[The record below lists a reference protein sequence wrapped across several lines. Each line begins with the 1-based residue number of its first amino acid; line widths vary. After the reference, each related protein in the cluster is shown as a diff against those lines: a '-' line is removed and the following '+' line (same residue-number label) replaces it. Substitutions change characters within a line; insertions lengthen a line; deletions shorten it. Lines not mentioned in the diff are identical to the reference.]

1 MFILRKQYNFEAA
14 HFLPFVAEDHQCR
27 RMHGHS
33 YSVVIEVGSEDLE
46 DGFVID
52 FAEINLFTKP
62 IIKQLDH
69 QLINDFI
76 DNPSSE
82 NICSFIAKKF
92 LKEARVI
99 DLPHDKRSLEDP
111 LPRRIYLL
119 AVEVSETPKTKCRLE
134 LKELL

>member
-1 MFILRKQYNFEAA
+1 MFILRKQFNWEAA
-14 HFLPFVAEDHQCR
+14 HFLPLVKASHQCR

-33 YSVVIEVGSEDLE
+33 YSVVIEIGSEDLE

-52 FAEINLFTKP
+52 FEQINRYIKP
-62 IIKQLDH
+62 TIKQLDH
-69 QLINDFI
+69 QLMNDFI

-92 LKEARVI
+92 LKEARTI
-99 DLPHDKRSLEDP
+99 DLPHDKRSLEE
-111 LPRRIYLL
+111 LSRRIYLL

-134 LKELL
+134 LREEL